1 LEKPSLLHLHAFN
14 LSGEEQGQY
23 YHRVLN
29 PTQRLNQTDD
39 FNCFES
45 NWFAQ
50 GALDAA
56 LAADLLVVH
65 GYYGMEVTAVMKL
78 RRAAGKVTLIEM
90 GDEPFTARTWLSTP
104 FKPSHAFT
112 AGYMSAATLA
122 DGMQFSSQGLAQ
134 TYGSWRPAFAVL
146 PNIVDA
152 HDDMPFKDNGFRIGW
167 AGTRSHLG
175 DLQRL
180 VPMLCDFC
188 AAHPDVTFALMA
200 DQAIGD
206 LFTALDPRQF
216 EHTGFG
222 SYDAYRNFLRSLHV
236 GIAPLAPG
244 RFNAGRSDVKPIE
257 IAFSGAAVIVEDA
270 PAFSGL
276 SGLFPTFTDPQE
288 LYHLLQQMK
297 ADRAFLQHSARRGY
311 ILAKRRRGQRPVLA
325 RHLAWYRGWK
335 VPASGHTLEFT
346 RDSRQEMAFIGVF
359 YDKTSSQQA
368 RLAKAL
374 DLQNR
379 WPDHLPARWLAG
391 RLLQDAGRDAEAQ
404 AAFAPMQGHHL
415 YAPLI
420 AKLNKAEGTV

>member
-1 LEKPSLLHLHAFN
+1 MEKPSLLHLHAFN

-23 YHRVLN
+23 YHRILN
-29 PTQRLNQTDD
+29 PTLRLNQSGE
-39 FNCFES
+39 FHCFES

-65 GYYGMEVTAVMKL
+65 GYYGMEVTAVMQV
-78 RRAAGKVTLIEM
+78 RRAAGKVTLFEM
-90 GDEPFTARTWLSTP
+90 GDEPFTQRTWLSTP

-122 DGMQFSSQGLAQ
+122 DGMQFSSQGLAK
-134 TYGSWRPAFAVL
+134 TYGSWRPASAVL

-152 HDDMPFKDNGFRIGW
+152 PDQMPLKDDGFRIGW

-180 VPMLCDFC
+180 APTLCAFC
-188 AAHPDVTFALMA
+188 AAHPDAKFALMA

-206 LFTALDPRQF
+206 LFAGLDPRQF

-244 RFNAGRSDVKPIE
+244 RFNTGRSDVKPVE
-257 IAFSGAAVIVEDA
+257 MAFSGAAVIVEDA

-276 SGLFPTFTDPQE
+276 AGLFPTFADPQD
-288 LYHLLQQMK
+288 LYRLLQQLK
-297 ADRAFLQHSARRGY
+297 ADRELLRQNARRGY
-311 ILAKRRRGQRPVLA
+311 ILAKRHRGQRPVLA
-325 RHLAWYRGWK
+325 RHLAWYQRWQ
-335 VPASGHTLEFT
+335 VPASGQALKFT
-346 RDSRQEMAFIGVF
+346 RDSQHEMAFVRVLF
-359 YDKTSSQQA
+359 DKTADKQL

-374 DLQNR
+374 DLQAR
-379 WPDHLPARWLAG
+379 WPDHLPSRWIAG
-391 RLLQDAGRDAEAQ
+391 RLLKEAGREAEAQ
-404 AAFAPMQGHHL
+404 ATLSALAGHSL

-420 AKLNKAEGTV
+420 AKLNRAGGAA